1 MGFGGGGDPG
11 KEEECMGAG
20 VTALLVSPVNLKNFQ
35 DSVDRAIHKM
45 SGAVQENLF
54 AFLPAKAGSGC
65 TTIALNTA
73 GYMAD
78 TSRPNSLARKVLL
91 IDGDL
96 RSPVLSVLLCLHHRY
111 SLRDPLDD
119 SQPLDYSPW
128 SPL

>member
-73 GYMAD
+73 GYIAA
-78 TSRPNSLARKVLL
+78 TSRPNSIAMEVLL
-91 IDGDL
+91 ICGDL
-96 RSPVLSVLLCLHHRY
+96 NSRELSAPLGLGPCY
-111 SLRDPLDD
+111 SLLDA
-119 SQPLDYSPW
+119 LVC
-128 SPL
+128 